1 MKNSLLQK
9 AAASIATCLVL
20 VMCFIN
26 PSYAENK
33 PAVNSSST
41 VGTCDYYKAGE
52 KHLYWGDL
60 HVHTA
65 YSLDAYAF
73 GTLKTPA
80 EAFAFARGQA
90 MTLQDGSV
98 AQLERPLDFAAVTDH
113 AEWFDLMHICT
124 DPQNFDDPYCERLR
138 TDSSTENGSSLFV
151 DYVIPTITLESPQAT
166 PVCIANPAKCS
177 AATKSQWQ
185 RVQDQAN
192 AANEPCQFTAQIGYE
207 WSYTKSFSHSHRNI
221 IFANDK
227 VTKDAIDYIRNPTLN
242 DLWKKLDE
250 QCRPEDGCDVLAI
263 PHNTNMGD
271 GTTFDVETEDDRT
284 LQLRSKYERLVE
296 IHQEKGNSECL
307 SPLKSDESGDCS
319 FENYITDHSSPK
331 AKDKFTDEQWT
342 KMRSTY
348 VRSLLLRGLAAY
360 ARSGETKLNP
370 LQMGIIGSTDNH
382 AGTPG
387 HVNEAAWQGAVFG
400 LGDLDRTMTR
410 RTFNPGGL
418 VAVWAEENT
427 REGIFAALKRR
438 EVYAT
443 SGPRIS
449 VRLTANTNG
458 KNLSCSGSEQG
469 NQNAMVSMGGDFHT
483 AQGLPSFK
491 VHAQADQTPL
501 QQIEIIK
508 GQYDNGKFKESK
520 STIWQQAD
528 NGGDVC
534 QVWEDQDFNPKAP
547 AFWYARI
554 KQAATPRW
562 SAKLCQKAGR
572 CEEFPDAEVM
582 IQERAWTSPIWYL
595 PQQ

>member
-1 MKNSLLQK
+1 MNISRLNKI
-9 AAASIATCLVL
+9 AAATATFLLLIVQ
-20 VMCFIN
+20 FGQ
-26 PSYAENK
+26 PAYADSKANI
-33 PAVNSSST
+33 ST
-41 VGTCDYYKAGE
+41 KAKSGKCDYHQVGQ

-80 EAFAFARGQA
+80 QAYAFARGEA
-90 MTLQDGSV
+90 MTLQDGST
-98 AQLERPLDFAAVTDH
+98 AQLDRPLDFAAVTDH
-113 AEWFDLMHICT
+113 AEWFDLLHICT

-138 TDSSTENGSSLFV
+138 KDSSMENGSSLFV
-151 DYVIPTITLESPQAT
+151 DYVIPTITQEAPQAT
-166 PVCIANPAKCS
+166 PICIADPAKCVN
-177 AATKSQWQ
+177 AKKSQWQ

-192 AANEPCQFTAQIGYE
+192 AANDPCNFTAQIGYE

-227 VTKDAIDYIRNPTLN
+227 VTQDAIDYIRHPTLSG
-242 DLWKKLDE
+242 LWQQLEK
-250 QCRPEDGCDVLAI
+250 QCRAEDGCDVLAI

-271 GTTFDVETEDDRT
+271 GMTFDVETEDHRT

-307 SPLKSDESGDCS
+307 SPLKSDESADCN
-319 FENYITDHSSPK
+319 FENYITNHSRPK
-331 AKDKFTDEQWT
+331 AKLEFTDEQWT
-342 KMRSTY
+342 KMRGTY
-348 VRSLLLRGLAAY
+348 VRGLLMRGLAAY
-360 ARSGETKLNP
+360 QNSDEAQLNP

-400 LGDLDRTMTR
+400 LGNLDRTMAR
-410 RTFNPGGL
+410 SVFNPGGL

-427 REGIFAALKRR
+427 RESIFAALKRR

-449 VRLTANTNG
+449 VRLSANTQG
-458 KNLSCSGSEQG
+458 ENLSCATEKNSL
-469 NQNAMVSMGGDFHT
+469 ATVSMGGDFNKALGAPT
-483 AQGLPSFK
+483 FR

-501 QQIEIIK
+501 QEMQLIK
-508 GQYDNGKFKESK
+508 GQYKNGKYEESVM
-520 STIWQQAD
+520 TIWQRSSAGSD
-528 NGGDVC
+528 IC
-534 QVWEDQDFNPKAP
+534 QIWQDQNFEPEAP

-554 KQAATPRW
+554 KETPTPRW
-562 SAKLCQKAGR
+562 SANLCQKAGR
-572 CEEFPDAEVM
+572 CEEFAGADVM

-595 PQQ
+595 PKQ

>member
-1 MKNSLLQK
+1 MNISRLNKIAAVTATFLLLIVQFGQPAYADSK
-9 AAASIATCLVL
+9 ANI
-20 VMCFIN
+20 
-26 PSYAENK
+26 
-33 PAVNSSST
+33 ST
-41 VGTCDYYKAGE
+41 EAKSGKCDYHQVGQ

-80 EAFAFARGQA
+80 QAYAFARGEA
-90 MTLQDGSV
+90 MTLQDGST
-98 AQLERPLDFAAVTDH
+98 AQLDRPLDFAAVTDH
-113 AEWFDLMHICT
+113 AEWFDLLHICT

-138 TDSSTENGSSLFV
+138 KDSSMENGSSLFV
-151 DYVIPTITLESPQAT
+151 DYVIPTITQEAPQAT
-166 PVCIANPAKCS
+166 PICIADPAKCIE
-177 AATKSQWQ
+177 AKKSQWQ

-192 AANEPCQFTAQIGYE
+192 AANDPCNFTAQIGYE

-227 VTKDAIDYIRNPTLN
+227 VTQDAIDYIRHPTLS
-242 DLWKKLDE
+242 DLWQQLEK
-250 QCRPEDGCDVLAI
+250 QCRAEDGCDVLAI

-271 GTTFDVETEDDRT
+271 GMTFDVETEDDRT

-319 FENYITDHSSPK
+319 FENYITNHSRPK
-331 AKDKFTDEQWT
+331 AKDQFTDEAWT
-342 KMRSTY
+342 KMRGTY
-348 VRSLLLRGLAAY
+348 VRGLLMRGLAAY
-360 ARSGETKLNP
+360 QNSDEAQLNP

-400 LGDLDRTMTR
+400 LGNLDRTMAR
-410 RTFNPGGL
+410 SVFNPGGL

-427 REGIFAALKRR
+427 RESIFAALKRR

-449 VRLTANTNG
+449 VRLSANTQG
-458 KNLSCSGSEQG
+458 ENLSCATEKNSL
-469 NQNAMVSMGGDFHT
+469 ATVSMGGDFNKALGAPT
-483 AQGLPSFK
+483 FK
-491 VHAQADQTPL
+491 IHAQADQTPL
-501 QQIEIIK
+501 QEMELIK
-508 GQYDNGKFKESK
+508 GQYKNGKYEESVM
-520 STIWQQAD
+520 TIWQRSSAGSD
-528 NGGDVC
+528 IC
-534 QVWEDQDFNPKAP
+534 QIWQDQNFEPEAP

-554 KQAATPRW
+554 KETPTPRW
-562 SAKLCQKAGR
+562 SATLCQKAGR
-572 CEEFPDAEVM
+572 CEEFPGADVM

-595 PQQ
+595 PEQ

>member
-1 MKNSLLQK
+1 MNISRLKK
-9 AAASIATCLVL
+9 IAAATTTFLLLIMQFGQPA
-20 VMCFIN
+20 
-26 PSYAENK
+26 YADSKANI
-33 PAVNSSST
+33 ST
-41 VGTCDYYKAGE
+41 KAKSGKCDYHQAGQ

-80 EAFAFARGQA
+80 QAYAFARGEA
-90 MTLQDGSV
+90 MTLQDGST
-98 AQLERPLDFAAVTDH
+98 AQLDRPLDFAAVTDH
-113 AEWFDLMHICT
+113 AEWFDLLHICT

-138 TDSSTENGSSLFV
+138 KDSSMENGSSLFV
-151 DYVIPTITLESPQAT
+151 DYVIPTITQEAPQAT
-166 PVCIANPAKCS
+166 PICIADPVKCVNAK
-177 AATKSQWQ
+177 KSQWQ

-192 AANEPCQFTAQIGYE
+192 AANDPCNFTAQIGYE

-227 VTKDAIDYIRNPTLN
+227 VTQDAIDYIRHPTLS
-242 DLWKKLDE
+242 DLWTQLE
-250 QCRPEDGCDVLAI
+250 QQCRAEDGCEALAI

-271 GTTFDVETEDDRT
+271 GMTFDVEADDERT

-307 SPLKSDESGDCS
+307 SPLKTDESADCN
-319 FENYITDHSSPK
+319 FENYITNHSRPK
-331 AKDKFTDEQWT
+331 AKLEFTDEQWT
-342 KMRSTY
+342 KMRGTY
-348 VRSLLLRGLAAY
+348 VRGLLMRGLAAY
-360 ARSGETKLNP
+360 QNSDEAQLNP

-400 LGDLDRTMTR
+400 LGDLDRTMAR
-410 RTFNPGGL
+410 SAFNPGGL

-427 REGIFAALKRR
+427 RESIFAALKRR

-449 VRLTANTNG
+449 VRLSANTQG
-458 KNLSCSGSEQG
+458 ENLSCATEKNSL
-469 NQNAMVSMGGDFHT
+469 ATVSMGGDFNKALGAPT
-483 AQGLPSFK
+483 FR

-501 QQIEIIK
+501 QEMQLIK
-508 GQYDNGKFKESK
+508 GQYKNGKYEESVI
-520 STIWQQAD
+520 TIWQRSSAGSD
-528 NGGDVC
+528 IC
-534 QVWEDQDFNPKAP
+534 QIWQDQNFEPEAP

-554 KQAATPRW
+554 KETPTPRW
-562 SAKLCQKAGR
+562 SANLCQKAGR
-572 CEEFPDAEVM
+572 CEEFAGADVM

-595 PQQ
+595 PKQ

>member
-1 MKNSLLQK
+1 MNISRLNKIAAVTATFLLLIVQFGQPAYADSK
-9 AAASIATCLVL
+9 ANI
-20 VMCFIN
+20 
-26 PSYAENK
+26 
-33 PAVNSSST
+33 ST
-41 VGTCDYYKAGE
+41 EAKSGKCDYHQVGQ

-80 EAFAFARGQA
+80 QAYAFARGEA
-90 MTLQDGSV
+90 MTLQDGST
-98 AQLERPLDFAAVTDH
+98 AQLDRPLDFAAVTDH
-113 AEWFDLMHICT
+113 AEWFDLLHICT

-138 TDSSTENGSSLFV
+138 KDSSMENGSSLFV
-151 DYVIPTITLESPQAT
+151 DYVIPTITQEAPQAT
-166 PVCIANPAKCS
+166 PICIADPAKCIE
-177 AATKSQWQ
+177 AKKSQWQ

-192 AANEPCQFTAQIGYE
+192 AANDPCNFTAQIGYE

-227 VTKDAIDYIRNPTLN
+227 VTQDAIDYIRHPTLS
-242 DLWKKLDE
+242 DLWQQLEK
-250 QCRPEDGCDVLAI
+250 QCRAEDGCDVLAI
-263 PHNTNMGD
+263 PHNTNIGD
-271 GTTFDVETEDDRT
+271 GMTFDVETEDDRT

-319 FENYITDHSSPK
+319 FENYITNHSRPK
-331 AKDKFTDEQWT
+331 AKDQFTDEAWT
-342 KMRSTY
+342 KMRGTY
-348 VRSLLLRGLAAY
+348 VRGLLMRGLAAY
-360 ARSGETKLNP
+360 QNSDEAQLNP

-400 LGDLDRTMTR
+400 LGNLDRTMAR
-410 RTFNPGGL
+410 SVFNPGGL

-427 REGIFAALKRR
+427 RESIFAALKRR

-449 VRLTANTNG
+449 VRLSANTQG
-458 KNLSCSGSEQG
+458 ENLSCATEKNSL
-469 NQNAMVSMGGDFHT
+469 ATVSMGGDFNKALGAPT
-483 AQGLPSFK
+483 FK
-491 VHAQADQTPL
+491 IHAQADQTPL
-501 QQIEIIK
+501 QEMELIK
-508 GQYDNGKFKESK
+508 GQYKNGKYEESVM
-520 STIWQQAD
+520 TIWQRSSAGSD
-528 NGGDVC
+528 IC
-534 QVWEDQDFNPKAP
+534 QIWQDQNFEPEAP

-554 KQAATPRW
+554 KETPTPRW
-562 SAKLCQKAGR
+562 SANLCQKAGR
-572 CEEFPDAEVM
+572 CEEFPGADVM

-595 PQQ
+595 PEQ

>member
-1 MKNSLLQK
+1 MNISRLNKIAAVTATFLLLIVRFGQPAYADSK
-9 AAASIATCLVL
+9 ANI
-20 VMCFIN
+20 
-26 PSYAENK
+26 
-33 PAVNSSST
+33 ST
-41 VGTCDYYKAGE
+41 ETKSGKCDYHQVGQ

-80 EAFAFARGQA
+80 QAYAFARGEA
-90 MTLQDGSV
+90 MTLQDGST
-98 AQLERPLDFAAVTDH
+98 AQLDRPLDFAAVTDH
-113 AEWFDLMHICT
+113 AEWFDLLHICT

-138 TDSSTENGSSLFV
+138 KDSSMENGSSLFV
-151 DYVIPTITLESPQAT
+151 DYVIPTITQEAPQAT
-166 PVCIANPAKCS
+166 PICIADPAKCVK
-177 AATKSQWQ
+177 AKKSQWQ

-192 AANEPCQFTAQIGYE
+192 AANDPCNFTAQIGYE

-227 VTKDAIDYIRNPTLN
+227 VTQDAIDYIRHPTLS
-242 DLWKKLDE
+242 DLWQQLEK
-250 QCRPEDGCDVLAI
+250 QCRAEDGCDVLAI

-271 GTTFDVETEDDRT
+271 GMTFDVETEDDRT

-319 FENYITDHSSPK
+319 FENYITNHSRPK
-331 AKDKFTDEQWT
+331 AKDQFTDEAWT
-342 KMRSTY
+342 KMRGTY
-348 VRSLLLRGLAAY
+348 VRGLLMRGLAAY
-360 ARSGETKLNP
+360 QNSDEAQLNP

-400 LGDLDRTMTR
+400 LGNLDRTMAR
-410 RTFNPGGL
+410 SVFNPGGL

-427 REGIFAALKRR
+427 RESIFAALKRR

-449 VRLTANTNG
+449 VRLSANTQG
-458 KNLSCSGSEQG
+458 ENLSCATEKNSL
-469 NQNAMVSMGGDFHT
+469 ATVSMGGDFNKALGAPT
-483 AQGLPSFK
+483 FK
-491 VHAQADQTPL
+491 IHAQADQTPL
-501 QQIEIIK
+501 QEMELIK
-508 GQYDNGKFKESK
+508 GQYKNGKYEESVM
-520 STIWQQAD
+520 TIWQRSSAGSD
-528 NGGDVC
+528 IC
-534 QVWEDQDFNPKAP
+534 QIWQDQNFEPEAP

-554 KQAATPRW
+554 KETPTPRW
-562 SAKLCQKAGR
+562 SANLCQKADR
-572 CEEFPDAEVM
+572 CEEFPGADVM

-595 PQQ
+595 PEQ

>member
-1 MKNSLLQK
+1 MNISRLNKIAAVTATFLLLIVQFGQPAYADSK
-9 AAASIATCLVL
+9 ANI
-20 VMCFIN
+20 
-26 PSYAENK
+26 
-33 PAVNSSST
+33 ST
-41 VGTCDYYKAGE
+41 EAKSGKCDYHQVGQ

-80 EAFAFARGQA
+80 QAYAFARGEA
-90 MTLQDGSV
+90 MTLQDGSI
-98 AQLERPLDFAAVTDH
+98 AQLDRPLDFAAVTDH
-113 AEWFDLMHICT
+113 AEWFDLLHICT

-138 TDSSTENGSSLFV
+138 KDSSMENGSSLFV
-151 DYVIPTITLESPQAT
+151 DYVIPTITQEAPQAT
-166 PVCIANPAKCS
+166 PICIADPAKCVE
-177 AATKSQWQ
+177 AKKSQWQ

-192 AANEPCQFTAQIGYE
+192 TANDPCNFTAQIGYE

-227 VTKDAIDYIRNPTLN
+227 VTQDAIDYIRHPTLS
-242 DLWKKLDE
+242 DLWQQLEK
-250 QCRPEDGCDVLAI
+250 QCRAEDGCDVLAI

-271 GTTFDVETEDDRT
+271 GMTFDVETEDDRT

-319 FENYITDHSSPK
+319 FENYITNHSRPK
-331 AKDKFTDEQWT
+331 AKDQFTDEAWT
-342 KMRSTY
+342 KMRGTY
-348 VRSLLLRGLAAY
+348 VRGLLMRGLAAY
-360 ARSGETKLNP
+360 QNSDEAQLNP

-400 LGDLDRTMTR
+400 LGNLDRTMAR
-410 RTFNPGGL
+410 SVFNPGGL

-427 REGIFAALKRR
+427 RESIFSALKRR

-449 VRLTANTNG
+449 VRLSANTQG
-458 KNLSCSGSEQG
+458 ENLSCATEKNSL
-469 NQNAMVSMGGDFHT
+469 ATVSMGGDFNKALGT
-483 AQGLPSFK
+483 PTFK
-491 VHAQADQTPL
+491 IHAQADQTPL
-501 QQIEIIK
+501 QEMELIK
-508 GQYDNGKFKESK
+508 GQYKNGKYEESVM
-520 STIWQQAD
+520 TIWQRSSAGSD
-528 NGGDVC
+528 IC
-534 QVWEDQDFNPKAP
+534 QIWQDQNFEPEAP

-554 KQAATPRW
+554 KETPTPRW
-562 SAKLCQKAGR
+562 SATLCRKAGR
-572 CEEFPDAEVM
+572 CEEFTGADVM

-595 PQQ
+595 PEQ

>member
-1 MKNSLLQK
+1 MNTSPRKKIAAISATFLLLIVQFGQSAYADNSTDISTDAKNGECEYHQ
-9 AAASIATCLVL
+9 
-20 VMCFIN
+20 
-26 PSYAENK
+26 
-33 PAVNSSST
+33 
-41 VGTCDYYKAGE
+41 AGQ

-80 EAFAFARGQA
+80 QAYAFARGDA
-90 MTLQDGSV
+90 MTLQDGST
-98 AQLERPLDFAAVTDH
+98 AQLDRPLDFAAVTDH
-113 AEWFDLMHICT
+113 AEWFDLLHICT
-124 DPQNFDDPYCERLR
+124 DPENFDDPYCERLR
-138 TDSSTENGSSLFV
+138 KDSSMENGSSLFA
-151 DYVIPTITLESPQAT
+151 DYVIPTITQEAPQAT
-166 PVCIANPAKCS
+166 PICTADPGKCIEAK
-177 AATKSQWQ
+177 KSQWQ

-192 AANEPCQFTAQIGYE
+192 AANDPCHFTAQIGYE

-227 VTKDAIDYIRNPTLN
+227 VTQDAIDYIRHPTLS
-242 DLWKKLDE
+242 DLWQQLEK
-250 QCRPEDGCDVLAI
+250 QCRAENGCDVLAI

-271 GTTFDVETEDDRT
+271 GMTFDVETEDNRT

-319 FENYITDHSSPK
+319 FENYITNHSRPK
-331 AKDKFTDEQWT
+331 AKDQFTDEAWT

-348 VRSLLLRGLAAY
+348 VRGLLMKGLAAY
-360 ARSGETKLNP
+360 QNSGEAQLNP

-400 LGDLDRTMTR
+400 LGDLNRTMAR
-410 RTFNPGGL
+410 RVFNPGGL

-427 REGIFAALKRR
+427 RERIFAALKRR

-449 VRLTANTNG
+449 VKLTAYTQG
-458 KNLSCSGSEQG
+458 EGLSCATEENSL
-469 NQNAMVSMGGDFHT
+469 ATISMGGEFNNALGAPT
-483 AQGLPSFK
+483 FK
-491 VHAQADQTPL
+491 IHAQADQTPL
-501 QQIEIIK
+501 QEMELIK
-508 GQYDNGKFKESK
+508 GQYKNGKYEESVM
-520 STIWQQAD
+520 TIWQRSSAGSD
-528 NGGDVC
+528 IC
-534 QVWEDQDFNPKAP
+534 QIWQDQNFEPEAP

-554 KQAATPRW
+554 KEAPTPRW
-562 SAKLCQKAGR
+562 SANLCQKAGR
-572 CEEFPDAEVM
+572 CEEFPGADVM

-595 PQQ
+595 PEQ

>member
-1 MKNSLLQK
+1 MQFGQPAYADRKTNISTK
-9 AAASIATCLVL
+9 AKSG
-20 VMCFIN
+20 
-26 PSYAENK
+26 K
-33 PAVNSSST
+33 
-41 VGTCDYYKAGE
+41 CDYHQVGQ

-80 EAFAFARGQA
+80 QAYAFARGDA
-90 MTLQDGSV
+90 MTLQDGST
-98 AQLERPLDFAAVTDH
+98 AQLDRPLDFAAVTDH
-113 AEWFDLMHICT
+113 AEWFDLLHICT
-124 DPQNFDDPYCERLR
+124 GPQNFDDPYCERLR
-138 TDSSTENGSSLFV
+138 KDSSMENGSSLFV
-151 DYVIPTITLESPQAT
+151 DYVIPTITQEAPQAT
-166 PVCIANPAKCS
+166 PICIADPVKCVTAK
-177 AATKSQWQ
+177 KSQWQ

-192 AANEPCQFTAQIGYE
+192 AANDPCNFTAQIGYE

-227 VTKDAIDYIRNPTLN
+227 VTQDAIDYIRHPTLS
-242 DLWKKLDE
+242 DLWTQLE
-250 QCRPEDGCDVLAI
+250 QQCRAEDGCEALAI

-271 GTTFDVETEDDRT
+271 GMTFDVEADDERT

-307 SPLKSDESGDCS
+307 SPLKTDESADCN
-319 FENYITDHSSPK
+319 FENYITNHSRPK
-331 AKDKFTDEQWT
+331 AKLEFTDEQWT
-342 KMRSTY
+342 KMRGTY
-348 VRSLLLRGLAAY
+348 VRGLLMRGLASY
-360 ARSGETKLNP
+360 QNSGKAQLNP

-400 LGDLDRTMTR
+400 LGDLDRTMAR
-410 RTFNPGGL
+410 SAFNPGGL

-427 REGIFAALKRR
+427 RESIFAALKRR

-449 VRLTANTNG
+449 VRLSANTQG
-458 KNLSCSGSEQG
+458 ENLSCATEKNSL
-469 NQNAMVSMGGDFHT
+469 ATVSMGGDFNKALGAPT
-483 AQGLPSFK
+483 FR

-501 QQIEIIK
+501 QEMQLIK
-508 GQYDNGKFKESK
+508 GQYKNGKYEESVM
-520 STIWQQAD
+520 TIWQRSSAGSD
-528 NGGDVC
+528 IC
-534 QVWEDQDFNPKAP
+534 QIWQDQNFEPEAP

-554 KQAATPRW
+554 KETPTPRW
-562 SAKLCQKAGR
+562 SANLCQKAGR
-572 CEEFPDAEVM
+572 CEEFAGADVM

-595 PQQ
+595 PKQ

>member
-1 MKNSLLQK
+1 MNISRLNKIAAVTATFLLLIVQFGQPAYADSK
-9 AAASIATCLVL
+9 ANI
-20 VMCFIN
+20 
-26 PSYAENK
+26 
-33 PAVNSSST
+33 ST
-41 VGTCDYYKAGE
+41 EAKSGKCDYHQVGQ

-80 EAFAFARGQA
+80 QAYAFARGEA
-90 MTLQDGSV
+90 MTLQDGST
-98 AQLERPLDFAAVTDH
+98 AQLDRPLDFAAVTDH
-113 AEWFDLMHICT
+113 AEWFDLLHICT

-138 TDSSTENGSSLFV
+138 KDSSMENGSSLFV
-151 DYVIPTITLESPQAT
+151 DYVIPTITQEAPQAT
-166 PVCIANPAKCS
+166 PICIADPAKCVE
-177 AATKSQWQ
+177 AKKSQWQ

-192 AANEPCQFTAQIGYE
+192 AANDPCNFTAQIGYE

-227 VTKDAIDYIRNPTLN
+227 VTQDAIDYIRHPTLS
-242 DLWKKLDE
+242 DLWQQLEK
-250 QCRPEDGCDVLAI
+250 QCRAEDGCDVLAI

-271 GTTFDVETEDDRT
+271 GMTFDVETEDDRT

-319 FENYITDHSSPK
+319 FENYITNHSRPK
-331 AKDKFTDEQWT
+331 AKDQFTDEAWT
-342 KMRSTY
+342 KMRGTY
-348 VRSLLLRGLAAY
+348 VRGLLMRGLAAY
-360 ARSGETKLNP
+360 QNSDEAQLNP

-400 LGDLDRTMTR
+400 LGNLDRTMAR
-410 RTFNPGGL
+410 SVFNPGGL

-427 REGIFAALKRR
+427 RESIFAALKRR

-449 VRLTANTNG
+449 VRLSANTQG
-458 KNLSCSGSEQG
+458 ENLSCATEKNSL
-469 NQNAMVSMGGDFHT
+469 ATVSMGGDFNKALGAPT
-483 AQGLPSFK
+483 FK
-491 VHAQADQTPL
+491 IHAQADQTPL
-501 QQIEIIK
+501 QEMELIK
-508 GQYDNGKFKESK
+508 GQYKNDKYEESVM
-520 STIWQQAD
+520 TIWQRSSAGSD
-528 NGGDVC
+528 IC
-534 QVWEDQDFNPKAP
+534 QIWQDQNFEPEAP
-547 AFWYARI
+547 AFWYAP
-554 KQAATPRW
+554 TPRW
-562 SAKLCQKAGR
+562 SATLCQKAGR
-572 CEEFPDAEVM
+572 CEEFPGADVM

-595 PQQ
+595 PEQ

>member
-1 MKNSLLQK
+1 MNISRLKK
-9 AAASIATCLVL
+9 IAAATTTFLLLIVQFGQPA
-20 VMCFIN
+20 
-26 PSYAENK
+26 YADSKANI
-33 PAVNSSST
+33 ST
-41 VGTCDYYKAGE
+41 EAKSGKCDYHQVGQ

-80 EAFAFARGQA
+80 QAYAFARGEA
-90 MTLQDGSV
+90 MTLQDGST
-98 AQLERPLDFAAVTDH
+98 AQLDRPLDFAAVTDH
-113 AEWFDLMHICT
+113 AEWFDLLHICT

-138 TDSSTENGSSLFV
+138 KDSSMKNGSSLFV
-151 DYVIPTITLESPQAT
+151 DYVIPTITQEAPQAT
-166 PVCIANPAKCS
+166 PICIADPAKCVN
-177 AATKSQWQ
+177 AKKSQWQ

-192 AANEPCQFTAQIGYE
+192 AANDPCNFTAQIGYE

-227 VTKDAIDYIRNPTLN
+227 VTQDAIDYIRHPTLS
-242 DLWKKLDE
+242 DLWTQLE
-250 QCRPEDGCDVLAI
+250 QQCRAEDGCEALAI

-271 GTTFDVETEDDRT
+271 GMTFDVEADDERT

-307 SPLKSDESGDCS
+307 SPLKTDESADCN
-319 FENYITDHSSPK
+319 FENYITNHSRPK
-331 AKDKFTDEQWT
+331 AKLEFTDEQWT
-342 KMRSTY
+342 KMRGTY
-348 VRSLLLRGLAAY
+348 VRSLLMRGLASY
-360 ARSGETKLNP
+360 QNSGKAQLNP

-387 HVNEAAWQGAVFG
+387 YVNEAAWQGAVFG
-400 LGDLDRTMTR
+400 LGDLDRTMAR
-410 RTFNPGGL
+410 SAFNPGGL

-427 REGIFAALKRR
+427 RESIFAALKRR

-449 VRLTANTNG
+449 VRLSANTQG
-458 KNLSCSGSEQG
+458 ENLSCATEKNSL
-469 NQNAMVSMGGDFHT
+469 ATVSMGGDFNKALGAPT
-483 AQGLPSFK
+483 FR

-501 QQIEIIK
+501 QEMQLIK
-508 GQYDNGKFKESK
+508 GQYKNGKYEESVM
-520 STIWQQAD
+520 TIWQRSSAGSD
-528 NGGDVC
+528 IC
-534 QVWEDQDFNPKAP
+534 QIWQDQNFEPEAP

-554 KQAATPRW
+554 KETPTPRW
-562 SAKLCQKAGR
+562 SANLCQKAGR
-572 CEEFPDAEVM
+572 CEEFAGADVM

-595 PQQ
+595 PKQ